1 MMDWK
6 CKNIVQEWL
15 KHTHTQSHTHTDTH
29 THTHTIETEDV
40 KDIIPK
46 LENKLWQI
54 LLTD

>member
-1 MMDWK
+1 MIK
-6 CKNIVQEWL
+6 TYTHTVT
-15 KHTHTQSHTHTDTH
+15 HTHRHTH